1 MIILSQSRYVTA
13 NPMRLESTMQVNM
26 HEAQA
31 HLAHYVEKTLAGEE
45 VVLARGGK
53 VLVVFV
59 PIEKHNNVI
68 LGILEGAFDVPEN
81 FDDNLP
87 EGFYK
92 DFLF

>member
-1 MIILSQSRYVTA
+1 
-13 NPMRLESTMQVNM
+13 MQVNM

-53 VLVVFV
+53 ALV

-68 LGILEGAFDVPEN
+68 LGTLEGAFDVPEN
-81 FDDNLP
+81 FDDSLP
-87 EGFYK
+87 EAFYK

>member
-1 MIILSQSRYVTA
+1 
-13 NPMRLESTMQVNM
+13 MQVNM

-53 VLVVFV
+53 VLVVLV

-68 LGILEGAFDVPEN
+68 LGILEGAFDVPKN
-81 FDDNLP
+81 FDDSLH
-87 EGFYK
+87 EDFYK

>member
-1 MIILSQSRYVTA
+1 
-13 NPMRLESTMQVNM
+13 MQVNM

-53 VLVVFV
+53 ALV

-68 LGILEGAFDVPEN
+68 LGTLEGAFDVPES
-81 FDDNLP
+81 FDDSLP
-87 EGFYK
+87 EAFYN
-92 DFLF
+92 DFTA